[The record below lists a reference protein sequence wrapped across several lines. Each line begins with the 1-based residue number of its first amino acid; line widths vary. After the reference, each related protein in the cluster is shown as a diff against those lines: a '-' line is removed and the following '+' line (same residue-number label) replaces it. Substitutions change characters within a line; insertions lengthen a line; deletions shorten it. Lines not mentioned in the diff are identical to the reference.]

1 MFYFVYEWQEIYHFV
16 LLIILFLVGVLMNPI
31 IYYYTVTLNSTFA
44 VLPKTVQLVD
54 TYAFEM
60 KNILLSSDKKYDDEN
75 NENINKKVVD
85 DNNELLAKNGN
96 KTPYL

>member
-1 MFYFVYEWQEIYHFV
+1 M
-16 LLIILFLVGVLMNPI
+16 
-31 IYYYTVTLNSTFA
+31 
-44 VLPKTVQLVD
+44 VQIVD

-85 DNNELLAKNGN
+85 DNNELLAKLEALYRNF
-96 KTPYL
+96 KYLRQLNQKKLFMTQLHN